1 MKFAMPYGETME
13 IRPSK
18 PIDEDEVGIDEEV
31 EGVVYQ
37 IFWNEKPLPWCTN
50 TRLQATAIALGCQ
63 WGALEIYNRK
73 KNNGW

>member
-1 MKFAMPYGETME
+1 MSFAFSMPFGEIME

-18 PIDEDEVGIDEEV
+18 PIDELEIGIDEEV

-37 IFWNEKPLPWCTN
+37 IFWNDIAFPLHTK

-63 WGALEIYNRK
+63 WGARRPCF
-73 KNNGW
+73 GV

>member
-1 MKFAMPYGETME
+1 MSFAFSMPFGERMD

-18 PIDEDEVGIDEEV
+18 PIDELEIGVDEEV

-37 IFWNEKPLPWCTN
+37 IYWNDTPLPWCTK

-63 WGALEIYNRK
+63 WGARETANRIR
-73 KNNGW
+73 